1 MTYIDIILTQNLIGI
16 VIKRIMAKGL
26 QVNLQNSCYQ
36 KQLIYI
42 HTIEG
47 NALFG

>member
-1 MTYIDIILTQNLIGI
+1 MTYIDIILTQNLVGI

-26 QVNLQNSCYQ
+26 EVKSCYQ